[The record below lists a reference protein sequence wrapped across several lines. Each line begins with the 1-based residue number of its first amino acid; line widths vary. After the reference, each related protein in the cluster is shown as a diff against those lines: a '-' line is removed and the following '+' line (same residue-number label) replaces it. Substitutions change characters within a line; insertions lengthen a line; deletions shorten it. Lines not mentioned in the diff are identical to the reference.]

1 MPVIPGINKDISLLS
16 KEVNDKIHEPKHQRN
31 LVLII
36 VCIALL
42 LDNMLYMV
50 IVPIIPEYLHKI
62 DQAKSSTTTMATRY
76 EFFQNKNAN
85 TNRLRF
91 PFFNSFMNLATL
103 HWFWDKLSLSNNLD
117 DKRSFGFQLTNYFQI
132 FCNWKGN
139 KILILGQISEINAQ
153 NISYFRVFVIRSK
166 SWYDKI
172 SQLVTCFSSLFD

>member
-62 DQAKSSTTTMATRY
+62 DQAKSTTTTMATRY
-76 EFFQNKNAN
+76 
-85 TNRLRF
+85 L
-91 PFFNSFMNLATL
+91 NSQF
-103 HWFWDKLSLSNNLD
+103 
-117 DKRSFGFQLTNYFQI
+117 I
-132 FCNWKGN
+132 P
-139 KILILGQISEINAQ
+139 ISERILLL
-153 NISYFRVFVIRSK
+153 SF
-166 SWYDKI
+166 
-172 SQLVTCFSSLFD
+172 